1 MKVPDKIWL
10 TTDDNNGYVFTQ
22 KRTDN
27 KGIEYIRKDA
37 LLEKIEKSYERMERL
52 NPEPYNGEDYE
63 AGFIDGFDRFRSYIK
78 SLIQTL

>member
-1 MKVPDKIWL
+1 MKAPDKIWL

-37 LLEKIEKSYERMERL
+37 LVEWANLQIKALDHFLHEKYSPMELGQRVMLVRL
-52 NPEPYNGEDYE
+52 VDKLN
-63 AGFIDGFDRFRSYIK
+63 
-78 SLIQTL
+78 SL